1 MESNQSN
8 VTTLPS
14 TSDKEILSG
23 LITRE
28 TRMIFNDVMSCGV
41 QPVVTLVGLAG
52 NILSI
57 AVLGY
62 QGVREVSSIILIG
75 LAMADLLYL
84 ILWYGPMAEC
94 TLRTFDVVAA
104 INMEVEYKAMPIMI
118 ASILGTV
125 SRLYTCLIA
134 VERYIAV
141 LYPLRA
147 PALLT
152 RKRISVACVVLFALP
167 FAFSF
172 HLFLLFDVE
181 EAFSSK
187 YNATV
192 KRVAFSSFAVENL
205 DFMVLYNDLV
215 LAVPFSYLP
224 VLLVLYCTCSI
235 LLTLRRSQKNRLQ
248 MIARREDNKA
258 SAEKRQMTKT
268 LVGICIVFIV
278 CSLPAIILKVA
289 RLLFTDDGF
298 SDVGRYRNMSYVAVT
313 VSLLFSLINSSVNFI
328 FYVAYSKKFA
338 ATARKM
344 VLFWKKEE
352 SRRHVADKTPAAVP
366 SRIQETNLS

>member
-14 TSDKEILSG
+14 FSDDEILTG

-28 TRMIFNDVMSCGV
+28 TRMIFNDVMSCGI
-41 QPVVTLVGLAG
+41 QPIVTLIGLAG

-57 AVLGY
+57 TVLGY
-62 QGVREVSSIILIG
+62 QGAKEVTNIILIG

-84 ILWYGPMAEC
+84 MMWYGPIAEC
-94 TLRTFDVVAA
+94 TVRRFDVVAA
-104 INMEVEYKAMPIMI
+104 INVEVEYKAMPIMI

-141 LYPLRA
+141 LYPLKA

-152 RKRISVACVVLFALP
+152 RKRIFTACAVLFVLP
-167 FAFSF
+167 FALSF
-172 HLFLLFDVE
+172 HMYLLFDVAE
-181 EAFSSK
+181 RFSPE

-192 KRVAFSSFAVENL
+192 KFIKFGHFTVENL
-205 DFMVLYNDLV
+205 DFMVLYNDLI
-215 LAVPFSYLP
+215 LAVPFSYIP
-224 VLLVLYCTCSI
+224 VALVLYCTCSI
-235 LLTLRRSQKNRLQ
+235 LLTLRRSQQSRLQ
-248 MIARREDNKA
+248 MTAGREDSKT
-258 SAEKRQMTKT
+258 SAEQRQVTKT
-268 LVGICIVFIV
+268 LIGICIVFVV
-278 CSLPAIILKVA
+278 CSLPAIVLKVA

-328 FYVAYSKKFA
+328 FYVAYSKKFN
-338 ATARKM
+338 ATARKIFF
-344 VLFWKKEE
+344 FWRKED
-352 SRRHVADKTPAAVP
+352 SRRKPVSSETPVTM
-366 SRIQETNLS
+366 SSKL